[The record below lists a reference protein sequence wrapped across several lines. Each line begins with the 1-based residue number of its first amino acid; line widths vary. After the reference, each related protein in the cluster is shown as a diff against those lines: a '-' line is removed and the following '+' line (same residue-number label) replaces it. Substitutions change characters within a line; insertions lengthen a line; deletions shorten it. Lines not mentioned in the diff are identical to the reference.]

1 MYPSLGL
8 DHVYLRV
15 QHLNPLLAFFQD
27 CLGLPLSWPVR
38 DEAFARY
45 AWVNAG
51 NVQLELWQARSNEDL
66 PFETKLPCI
75 AGIAL
80 WPLNVHQAR
89 QSLEGLGVA
98 CKDPKTLRTISQDG
112 ELADNFTNCLVTD
125 ASSPAC
131 QVFFCQ
137 WNPHAPITPWP
148 KGEST
153 ASRRERF
160 AKELAATGGTIGVLG
175 LQMIHMQAIDP
186 DATARVWVCLTGEHG
201 YVAPDIALSISK
213 GSKIRI
219 TALVFCVCDLSAA
232 ASALKSQGT
241 STIVDG
247 NILWIDERSTHGL
260 RVGLSER

>member
-51 NVQLELWQARSNEDL
+51 NAQLELWQARSNEDL

-98 CKDPKTLRTISQDG
+98 CKNPKTLRTISQDG
-112 ELADNFTNCLVTD
+112 ELADNFTICLVTD

-201 YVAPDIALSISK
+201 
-213 GSKIRI
+213 
-219 TALVFCVCDLSAA
+219 
-232 ASALKSQGT
+232 
-241 STIVDG
+241 
-247 NILWIDERSTHGL
+247 
-260 RVGLSER
+260 